1 MPLGDGPSVGRV
13 ALLIDFENL
22 VRAVDEEDIDCEA
35 VFRLADEYGR
45 VLVANAYADWRRKD
59 VNQHQTDLYALG
71 IDLVHVL
78 GHRQGALVK
87 NAVDVKMAVDAVSYV
102 SSLAHIDVYVIV
114 SGDRDFIHV
123 LKELRRH
130 GKIVVGVSPSSAV
143 SRDFSALCD
152 RFVRYEALTSTAEPV
167 DAEGIGNVRSK
178 LADIVR
184 SHPDGL
190 HASMVKT
197 MLRRVLSS
205 TFDESAYGFGSFS
218 QFLQRMD
225 DVVRVVPPPAT
236 GGDLRVYPV
245 RSNTPSAAD
254 PDPADIDGLARR
266 ANLHKSR
273 YERNT
278 RRRRA
283 TLAALFDVM
292 AAADAPFRLVDMPDE
307 MRERG
312 GDDAM
317 SLTDLVKYARVLHV
331 GRAFA
336 LEADPEDIPFRERPM
351 SLAADVRS
359 PEDFVVAYET
369 AIAAR
374 LLRAAGE
381 SPVGTA
387 HLADLLGLDAAAED
401 DCAYCAGLLARA
413 RPIAPSA
420 PDRSKPDSSSPT
432 AN

>member
-1 MPLGDGPSVGRV
+1 M
-13 ALLIDFENL
+13 
-22 VRAVDEEDIDCEA
+22 
-35 VFRLADEYGR
+35 
-45 VLVANAYADWRRKD
+45 
-59 VNQHQTDLYALG
+59 
-71 IDLVHVL
+71 HVL
-78 GHRQGALVK
+78 GRRQGALVK

-102 SSLAHIDVYVIV
+102 SSLPHIDVYVIV

-130 GKIVVGVSPSSAV
+130 GKTVVGVSPSSAV

-167 DAEGIGNVRSK
+167 DAEGDRQRPLQTRRYRPQPSRRAPRQHGQDDAAPCPVV
-178 LADIVR
+178 D
-184 SHPDGL
+184 
-190 HASMVKT
+190 
-197 MLRRVLSS
+197 LRRERLRIRELLAVPPA
-205 TFDESAYGFGSFS
+205 DGRRRA
-218 QFLQRMD
+218 R
-225 DVVRVVPPPAT
+225 RPRRPPPAAT
-236 GGDLRVYPV
+236 CASTR
-245 RSNTPSAAD
+245 SAATRRPPRT

-387 HLADLLGLDAAAED
+387 HPRGPPRARRCGRGRSRVLRRT
-401 DCAYCAGLLARA
+401 AGPGASDRAIGTGPLQARLVEPDRELTTRATASPFHARA
-413 RPIAPSA
+413 AVLPAGHGPVPAR
-420 PDRSKPDSSSPT
+420 SPT
-432 AN
+432 APARGPATPRVAGKPLRRGR